1 MCCEAQA
8 KERRR
13 IHRKMHSLAAVKDTD
28 FPRSALTR
36 NLCITGLCASAS
48 TSIICIIIGVLYFNE
63 AQTEL
68 RGWLPTEMTRTLK
81 EILPL
86 LINILVTL
94 LTESTGLIHQ
104 TTLRWALGSKLTFSS
119 NLRLFSRGGRYWAFG
134 RISNFLNAGFLIL
147 SYSAPP
153 FIVVGIPSKA
163 LCSDDTSALWQIQCI
178 GETFVNFCPGA
189 LIALG
194 IGLGGTAAL
203 STWQLFSIT
212 VPTWSSSPIDMVW
225 ASVLTG
231 QRRRFENRCLIS
243 VHDSSDPITTIPR
256 KPEPQQRP
264 ALYAHRQIRNILIY
278 LWILVLVVFIW
289 FACLLGSITYLSHNC
304 PSDRGCSV
312 YLGSSWSL
320 LPDTDTITSLA
331 QIDTLGSDFNVRVG
345 VRPNPGLALTFLL
358 TMAFQSILTMGLH
371 CTELLVNISR
381 DEDIWRETTTQCGYI
396 PRNALVTVI
405 RSWKNII
412 LLMLKP
418 IIHWLLGLGMTFYY
432 GAGIFM
438 RPPQLLYLSI
448 ALVVLAG
455 LGTFVCL
462 TKPKGP
468 QPAAFGHVQTL
479 ANLIDEWSEPS
490 EPLFWGSKGRGV
502 RGICHAGTSSS
513 PLKEVDMAEVYA
525 AG

>member
-1 MCCEAQA
+1 
-8 KERRR
+8 
-13 IHRKMHSLAAVKDTD
+13 MHLLAAVKDTD

-48 TSIICIIIGVLYFNE
+48 RSIICIIIGVLYFNE
-63 AQTEL
+63 AQTESH
-68 RGWLPTEMTRTLK
+68 GWLPMEMTRTLK

-119 NLRLFSRGGRYWAFG
+119 NLRLFSRGGSYWAFG

-153 FIVVGIPSKA
+153 FIVVGAPSET
-163 LCSDDTSALWQIQCI
+163 LCSDDNAALRKLDCTRD
-178 GETFVNFCPGA
+178 TFVNFCPGA

-194 IGLGGTAAL
+194 IGLGGTTAL

-231 QRRRFENRCLIS
+231 QRRRFANRCLIS

-278 LWILVLVVFIW
+278 LWILVLAVFIW
-289 FACLLGSITYLSHNC
+289 FASLLGSITYIAHNC
-304 PSDRGCSV
+304 PNDAICLV
-312 YLGSSWSL
+312 DLGSSWSL
-320 LPDTDTITSLA
+320 LPDTGGITSLA
-331 QIDTLGSDFNVRVG
+331 EIDSIGGVMVDAAVRF
-345 VRPNPGLALTFLL
+345 NPGLALTFLL

-371 CTELLVNISR
+371 CTELLVNMSR
-381 DEDIWRETTTQCGYI
+381 DEDIWRETTIRHGYI
-396 PRNALVTVI
+396 PRNALVIII

-412 LLMLKP
+412 LLILKP
-418 IIHWLLGLGMTFYY
+418 IVHWLFSLGMTFYY
-432 GAGIFM
+432 SAGIFM

-479 ANLIDEWSEPS
+479 ANLIDEWSEP
-490 EPLFWGSKGRGV
+490 LFWGSKGRGV

-513 PLKEVDMAEVYA
+513 PLKEIDLAEVYA